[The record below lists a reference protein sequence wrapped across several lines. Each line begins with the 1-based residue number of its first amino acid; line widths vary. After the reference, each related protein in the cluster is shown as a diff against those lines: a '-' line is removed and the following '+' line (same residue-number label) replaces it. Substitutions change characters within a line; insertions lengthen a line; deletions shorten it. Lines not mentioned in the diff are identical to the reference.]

1 MASVLDLGLIGQF
14 SDIFSLIFIFLIVYS
29 VLEVTKVLGQNR
41 GVHSLVALMIALV
54 CAINPNVLSVISNMS
69 PWFVL
74 LIVFIL
80 FLMVSATFAGFSQDN
95 VLAALGGKPGGA
107 FWIIIVSILILAM
120 VLGNVFGQT
129 FLQGSTGGNETSVN
143 GNDNG
148 DVSTG
153 GGSFQNNLSN
163 TLFHPKVLGL
173 LLVFLIASF
182 AIRMLT
188 SVS

>member
-14 SDIFSLIFIFLIVYS
+14 SDIFSIIFIFLIVYS
-29 VLEVTKVLGQNR
+29 VLEVTKILGQNR

-54 CAINPNVLSVISNMS
+54 CAINPNVLSVISNLS

-80 FLMVSATFAGFSQDN
+80 FMMVSAIFAGFSQDN
-95 VLAALGGKPGGA
+95 VLEALGGKPGAA
-107 FWIIIVSILILAM
+107 FWIILISILILAM

-129 FLQGSTGGNETSVN
+129 FLSGSSGGEGNETVVN
-143 GNDNG
+143 GG
-148 DVSTG
+148 EG
-153 GGSFQNNLSN
+153 GAGTGSFQENLGN

-173 LLVFLIASF
+173 LLIFLIASF

-188 SVS
+188 MIG

>member
-107 FWIIIVSILILAM
+107 FWIIIISILILAM

>member
-29 VLEVTKVLGQNR
+29 VLEVTKILGQNR

-54 CAINPNVLSVISNMS
+54 SAINPNVLSVISNLS

-80 FLMVSATFAGFSQDN
+80 FMMLSATFAGFSQDN
-95 VLAALGGKPGGA
+95 VLEALGGKPGAA
-107 FWIIIVSILILAM
+107 FWIILVSILILAM

-129 FLQGSTGGNETSVN
+129 FLQGFSGGNETSVN
-143 GNDNG
+143 GNG
-148 DVSTG
+148 DGSAG

-173 LLVFLIASF
+173 LLIFLIASF

-188 SVS
+188 SPG